1 MQAATVSID
10 ETFSVDSPP
19 DIAWTLL
26 TDPSVVVRCMPGA
39 EIVEERDDGTLLG
52 ALTVKLGPT
61 TVAFKGELTPT
72 FDEAGHHGSLVAQ
85 GADGQ
90 GRTRARA
97 TTNFAVTVRDD
108 VDGGAQVTLTGQV
121 EVSGPLAPFV
131 RTGGTHL
138 TKRMVG
144 DFSSNLSSYIEA
156 NAHADGAAG
165 NPANGST
172 APASAVRPAAP
183 ISGFKL
189 VGATLLDVLRAAWDK
204 VLTLARR
211 WLRRKDRP

>member
-10 ETFSVDSPP
+10 ETFCVDSTPE
-19 DIAWTLL
+19 IAWTLL
-26 TDPSVVVRCMPGA
+26 TDPAVVVRCMPGA
-39 EIVEERDDGTLLG
+39 EIIEERADGTLLG

-72 FDEAGHHGSLVAQ
+72 FDDAGHQGSLVAQ

-97 TTNFAVTVRDD
+97 TTNFAVTAHED
-108 VDGGAQVTLTGQV
+108 VDGGARVTLTGQV

-144 DFSSNLSSYIEA
+144 EFSTNLSSYIDA
-156 NAHADGAAG
+156 NAHAACADGDLVKA
-165 NPANGST
+165 ST
-172 APASAVRPAAP
+172 VSASGATPLG
-183 ISGFKL
+183 GFKL
-189 VGATLLDVLRAAWDK
+189 VGATLLDILRDAWDK
-204 VLTLARR
+204 VLKVARR
-211 WLRRKDRP
+211 WLTRKDRS